1 MNIKKSVKVMSAR
14 TGFTQKQLSER
25 LKITP
30 QYLSKIMRDNKF
42 VRQDRLSEMASFY
55 GVPVSEFIMV
65 GE

>member
-1 MNIKKSVKVMSAR
+1 MSAR